1 LFESLAVFPIFW
13 RCNTD
18 GESGRA
24 IGGEAVMGEM
34 GLDLCQWMAGQG
46 EARRATGEGRA
57 GQTAKGGGGEE
68 KGNDGRGGLDGGPPM

>member
-1 LFESLAVFPIFW
+1 
-13 RCNTD
+13 
-18 GESGRA
+18 
-24 IGGEAVMGEM
+24 MGEM